1 VTDWDDILDRHG
13 PRVWRMAHRLLG
25 NAHDADD
32 CLQDVFLAAWEYS
45 RSQPIRHWPAFL
57 QVTLTNKALDRIRRR
72 VRCPDL
78 AGSPAADADLASP
91 EPTPEQHA
99 QAAELADRLRWALT
113 LLPDQEAQVFC
124 LCCLE
129 DFGHAEVAE
138 TLGINVGTVGVRL
151 HRARNRL
158 RGMLIPA
165 AVDKPCGE
173 VTR

>member
-1 VTDWDDILDRHG
+1 MTDWDDILDRHG
-13 PRVWRMAHRLLG
+13 PRVWRMAHRMLG

-45 RSQPIRHWPAFL
+45 RSQPIRYWPAFL

-72 VRCPDL
+72 VRCPDPV
-78 AGSPAADADLASP
+78 GGPAADAGLASP
-91 EPTPEQHA
+91 EPTPEQQA

-113 LLPDQEAQVFC
+113 CLTDQEAQVFC

-138 TLGINVGTVGVRL
+138 TLGINLNT
-151 HRARNRL
+151 AYARL
-158 RGMLIPA
+158 RA
-165 AVDKPCGE
+165 ARHDLEKAVKRVQARDGWR
-173 VTR
+173 VR